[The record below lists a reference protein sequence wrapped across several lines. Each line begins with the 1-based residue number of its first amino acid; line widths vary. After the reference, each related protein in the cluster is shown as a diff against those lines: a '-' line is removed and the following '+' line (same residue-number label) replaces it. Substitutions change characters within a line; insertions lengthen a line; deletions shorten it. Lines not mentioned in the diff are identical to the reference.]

1 MTRLR
6 RSALVLAVT
15 FVAASTVHA
24 ADSSLRR
31 IRPPVSAEAPRYSQA
46 VVANGLVF
54 VSGQVAYD
62 AQRRVVGKGDMRA
75 QTRQAFEN
83 LKAVLA
89 EAGSDL
95 AHVVRLNAY
104 LTDLSQL
111 EAHREARK
119 EYLGDF
125 ANAPASTLVGV
136 TRLVDPDL
144 MLELEAVAVVA
155 GPVPPAAAPS
165 APTPPTPR
173 PAR

>member
-1 MTRLR
+1 MPRLR

-15 FVAASTVHA
+15 VLAASTGLA

-31 IRPPVSAEAPRYSQA
+31 IRPPASAEAPRYSQA

-75 QTRQAFEN
+75 QTRQVFEN

-144 MLELEAVAVVA
+144 LLELEAVAVVA
-155 GPVPPAAAPS
+155 SAAAPS
-165 APTPPTPR
+165 AAANPQPPRPTP
-173 PAR
+173 